1 MNCQLKVIPM
11 LIKLKINLK
20 LMIGIILVI
29 AAFAGSLL
37 WQTHADLLP
46 LPNSLT
52 LATAGLRKVQIVD
65 RNHVPLTV
73 TYQNRWNIH
82 DYLPLHEIPG
92 VLQQA
97 FVMSEDQRFLRHGGV
112 DWTARLHALWQNL
125 CALQSIRGASTIS
138 EQVIRMWHPRPRT
151 PWSRWL
157 EGLEAA
163 RLEKV
168 FSKGEILEFYLN
180 QVPYAGQRRGVM
192 QAAHYYFDRDPDTL
206 STAEMLALVVMV
218 RAPSRLDVRQK
229 PEALLRSIRQ
239 LADRLLH
246 YGVIDQGQH
255 ATISAADLQ
264 IREATLPVRADHFVQ
279 YIYQLQPPADYRPEG
294 RLRTTLDA
302 GLQFVT
308 QTILDHRLKDL
319 KDRGARNGAVLIV
332 DHQQNEILAWVN
344 SGAHLADMPA
354 SWIDAVTTPRQP
366 GSTLKPLLY
375 ALALEKGWTA
385 ATMVDD
391 YPLSEPVG
399 HGLHAYH
406 NYSRMNYGP
415 LRVRE
420 ALGNSLNIPAVR
432 TIQFVGV
439 DNFLACLHALEVRS
453 LQQHPDFYG
462 DGLALGNGEITLL
475 ELVRA
480 YAVLAR
486 QGIYRSL
493 KYLMTE
499 ESRSQPTRR
508 IFSAE
513 TASLIGNILS
523 DPAARRLE
531 FGNGSLL
538 QFPVQTAVKT
548 GTSSDYR
555 DAWAVGFNYRFT
567 VGVWIGNLDHH
578 ATDGI
583 TGSNGPALILR
594 SVFAELNR
602 HRDTRPLYLSPRLV
616 RTEICRDNGLPADGR
631 CASLSEWFVSG
642 TVPQKTVRPTW
653 EAISV
658 YFQHPTQG
666 MQLAMD
672 PRIPDDQEAFV
683 FKLANLPDGAAVD
696 WYVDDKMLAA
706 ASTGAYLWPLQRGA
720 HSVRALIRSQDSGQ
734 IQVTPDVNFTVK

>member
-1 MNCQLKVIPM
+1 MITFTRYRIISATLLF
-11 LIKLKINLK
+11 LI
-20 LMIGIILVI
+20 IGAWALIWKTN
-29 AAFAGSLL
+29 G
-37 WQTHADLLP
+37 DLLP
-46 LPNSLT
+46 LPDSLT

-65 RNHVPLTV
+65 RNRVPLTV

-92 VLQQA
+92 ILQQA
-97 FVMSEDQRFLRHGGV
+97 FVMSEDQRFWRHGGV
-112 DWTARLHALWQNL
+112 DWTARVHALWQNL
-125 CALQSIRGASTIS
+125 CALQSVRGASTIS

-163 RLEKV
+163 RLEKL

-192 QAAHYYFDRDPDTL
+192 QAARYYFDRDPDTL

-218 RAPSRLDVRQK
+218 RAPSRLDARKK
-229 PEALLRSIRQ
+229 PEALLRSNRQ
-239 LADRLLH
+239 LADRLLQ
-246 YGVIDQGQH
+246 YGVIDQGQY
-255 ATISAADLQ
+255 ATISAAFLQ
-264 IREATLPVRADHFVQ
+264 IREAALPVRADHFVQ
-279 YIYQLQPPADYRPEG
+279 YIYEMQPPTDVRPEG

-302 GLQFVT
+302 GLQFVV

-319 KDRGARNGAVLIV
+319 NDRGARNGAVLIV
-332 DHQQNEILAWVN
+332 DHRQNEILAWVN
-344 SGAHLADMPA
+344 SGAYLADMPA

-406 NYSRMNYGP
+406 NYSRVHYGP
-415 LRVRE
+415 IRVRE

-432 TIQFVGV
+432 AIQFVGV
-439 DNFLACLHALEVRS
+439 DNFLDCLHALEVSS

-480 YAVLAR
+480 YTVLAR
-486 QGIYRSL
+486 QGIYRPL

-499 ESRSQPTRR
+499 ESRLQPTRR

-531 FGNGSLL
+531 FGNGGLL

-555 DAWAVGFNYRFT
+555 DAWAVGFNHRFT
-567 VGVWIGNLDHH
+567 VGVWIGNLDQH
-578 ATDGI
+578 ATDGV
-583 TGSNGPALILR
+583 TGSNGSALILR

-602 HRDTRPLYLSPRLV
+602 HRDTRPLYLSPRLI
-616 RTEICRDNGLPADGR
+616 RAEICRDSGLPADGR

-642 TVPQKTVRPTW
+642 TEPPKTVRSSEETKS
-653 EAISV
+653 I
-658 YFQHPTQG
+658 YLQHPTQG
-666 MQLAMD
+666 MQLALD

-683 FKLANLPDGAAVD
+683 FKLANLPEGAAVD

-720 HSVRALIRSQDSGQ
+720 HSVRALIRPQDSGQ
-734 IQVTPDVNFTVK
+734 IQVTPDVSFTVK